1 MAERFGSIGGDR
13 WTCHNAGRNRRSI
26 ASVGSSASF
35 VCGLRPH
42 GRPPP
47 VATAIIVP
55 RTGRDGKYFFVARRR
70 AEVFRSRPSIAGMAW
85 FGARTRTFRRFRQCD
100 SGPTRTKRTIMGT
113 EGSGQRR
120 FCRHGGACLRRAMF
134 STRNAPPESVAP
146 PPRCLSAWSG
156 VQATSPPLPI
166 CTSSAAADRVPK
178 KHRCTRTSRDGGGGR
193 EKDTPSGSEHGST
206 VASTVV
212 AGGAGQIAQTNDCD
226 NPAETAPGTSP
237 SAKDPTAVSASR
249 E

>member
-1 MAERFGSIGGDR
+1 
-13 WTCHNAGRNRRSI
+13 
-26 ASVGSSASF
+26 
-35 VCGLRPH
+35 
-42 GRPPP
+42 
-47 VATAIIVP
+47 
-55 RTGRDGKYFFVARRR
+55 
-70 AEVFRSRPSIAGMAW
+70 MAW
-85 FGARTRTFRRFRQCD
+85 FGARTRTFCRFRQCD

-134 STRNAPPESVAP
+134 STRNAPRESVAP

-178 KHRCTRTSRDGGGGR
+178 KHRPTRTSRDGGGGR
-193 EKDTPSGSEHGST
+193 GKDTPSGSEHGST

-212 AGGAGQIAQTNDCD
+212 AGGAGQIAQTN
-226 NPAETAPGTSP
+226 G
-237 SAKDPTAVSASR
+237 AVDRAAANSR
-249 E
+249 AIESRRYPPLRSNGLLFAFAR